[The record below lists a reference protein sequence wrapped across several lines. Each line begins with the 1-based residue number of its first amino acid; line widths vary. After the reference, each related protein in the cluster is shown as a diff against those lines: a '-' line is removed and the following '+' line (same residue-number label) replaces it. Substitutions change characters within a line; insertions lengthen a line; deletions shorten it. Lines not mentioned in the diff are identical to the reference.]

1 MTTAWDRWF
10 LMRCPLLWQLRL
22 HRYLPLAL
30 LWCLLMFVGWIGW
43 MGQPARWLGSTASE
57 VARWRTPEQQ
67 ALEAGTVIAWI
78 VAFGLAL
85 WWLWRVRIHNR
96 WREYAPASRLGLWQE
111 YLWGALFFG
120 LLLAPGLLLDTAYS
134 HRVRHLWQG
143 HDVVAQ
149 QQAARYVRL
158 WEQLLTP
165 GNAARLAE
173 WADAAQTTPATLQ
186 AVRPAQDD
194 EGDEDAE
201 DAPCQATRA
210 AGPGCTADPQ
220 QALRW
225 LAQGDA
231 EAIGAQLAQYGAA
244 LGAWGY
250 TAAQPAQ
257 EQARALIGAYQ
268 AALQSPLAREWQAY
282 KARNPAPPPP
292 AERAQLVRECQA
304 PAPHDPRACFP
315 SDLARTPAQWSEN
328 LRETMT
334 RYRSHTPPRFVRWT
348 HPRYGTALPGL
359 VEHHLQGAKTS
370 DATRRSLHASLLN
383 TASAGFFVALAL
395 VAARL
400 LSLRQI
406 AALCAGLTLSAPLLV
421 LLGMLGLADN
431 VTLPLVPAA
440 LLALAWV
447 RIALLRRP
455 WGGSTLL
462 GLGMA
467 LALPGF
473 ASLWSEAAQALP
485 ADPGNAKYWLTLLLG
500 APAIAASTAVLVAAI
515 SPLARRWRALP
526 ER

>member
-1 MTTAWDRWF
+1 
-10 LMRCPLLWQLRL
+10 
-22 HRYLPLAL
+22 
-30 LWCLLMFVGWIGW
+30 
-43 MGQPARWLGSTASE
+43 
-57 VARWRTPEQQ
+57 
-67 ALEAGTVIAWI
+67 
-78 VAFGLAL
+78 
-85 WWLWRVRIHNR
+85 
-96 WREYAPASRLGLWQE
+96 
-111 YLWGALFFG
+111 
-120 LLLAPGLLLDTAYS
+120 
-134 HRVRHLWQG
+134 
-143 HDVVAQ
+143 VVAQ

-173 WADAAQTTPATLQ
+173 WADAAQTTPAIPQ

-194 EGDEDAE
+194 ESDEDAE
-201 DAPCQATRA
+201 DAPCHATQA

-231 EAIGAQLAQYGAA
+231 KAIGAQLAQYGAA

-328 LRETMT
+328 LRETT
-334 RYRSHTPPRFVRWT
+334 ASYRSHTPPRFVRWT

-370 DATRRSLHASLLN
+370 DATRRRLHASLLN
-383 TASAGFFVALAL
+383 AASAGFFVALAL

-485 ADPGNAKYWLTLLLG
+485 AGPGTRNTGSRCCWARPPSPP
-500 APAIAASTAVLVAAI
+500 AP
-515 SPLARRWRALP
+515 PCWWP
-526 ER
+526 

>member
-1 MTTAWDRWF
+1 MTAAWDRWF

-22 HRYLPLAL
+22 HWYLPLAL
-30 LWCLLMFVGWIGW
+30 LWCLLMFGGWIGW
-43 MGQPARWLGSTASE
+43 MAEPARWLGSSASE
-57 VARWRTPEQQ
+57 VARWRPPERQ

-96 WREYAPASRLGLWQE
+96 WREYAPASRLGLWWE

-120 LLLAPGLLLDTAYS
+120 LLLAPTLLLDDAYG
-134 HRVRHLWQG
+134 HRVQRLWQG
-143 HDVVAQ
+143 HDIGAQ

-158 WEQLLTP
+158 WEQLLAP

-173 WADAAQTTPATLQ
+173 WAHAAQTTQTTPTVQ
-186 AVRPAQDD
+186 PAQD
-194 EGDEDAE
+194 GDEEAE
-201 DAPCQATRA
+201 DAPCQATA
-210 AGPGCTADPQ
+210 SGPGCADDPQ

-250 TAAQPAQ
+250 AAAQPAQ

-282 KARNPAPPPP
+282 KARDPAPPPP
-292 AERAQLVRECQA
+292 PERARLVRECQD

-315 SDLARTPAQWSEN
+315 SDLVRGPAQWSEN
-328 LRETMT
+328 LHQTMAS
-334 RYRSHTPPRFVRWT
+334 YRSHTPPRVVRWT
-348 HPRYGTALPGL
+348 HPRYGAALPGL
-359 VEHHLQGAKTS
+359 VEHHLQGAKASETTQR
-370 DATRRSLHASLLN
+370 ALHASLLN

-406 AALCAGLTLSAPLLV
+406 AALCAGLTLAAPLLV
-421 LLGMLGLADN
+421 LLGMLGLTDS

-473 ASLWSEAAQALP
+473 ASLWHQASRALSSSPGDAA
-485 ADPGNAKYWLTLLLG
+485 NTWLALLLG
-500 APAIAASTAVLVAAI
+500 APAIAASTAVLVAVLA
-515 SPLARRWRALP
+515 PLGRRWRGLP

>member
-10 LMRCPLLWQLRL
+10 LMRCPQLWQLRL
-22 HRYLPLAL
+22 HGYLPLAL
-30 LWCLLMFVGWIGW
+30 LWCLLMFGGWIGW
-43 MGQPARWLGSTASE
+43 IGQPARWLGSTASE

-120 LLLAPGLLLDTAYS
+120 LLLAPGLLLGTAYS

-173 WADAAQTTPATLQ
+173 WADAAQTTPAIPQ

-194 EGDEDAE
+194 ESDEDAE
-201 DAPCQATRA
+201 DAPCHATQAV
-210 AGPGCTADPQ
+210 GPGCTADPQ

-231 EAIGAQLAQYGAA
+231 KAIGAQLAQYGAA

-257 EQARALIGAYQ
+257 EQAQALIGAYQ

-359 VEHHLQGAKTS
+359 VEHHLQGATTS
-370 DATRRSLHASLLN
+370 DATRRRLHASLLN

-421 LLGMLGLADN
+421 LLGMLGLADS

-500 APAIAASTAVLVAAI
+500 APAIAASTAVLVAVI